1 MHIYIYIIY
10 MYMYCRASHTGDATR
25 VMYSSVSAGVVHV
38 LGACAGAGFSSCTGP
53 FASGFAIPFAALF
66 GLIWPKT

>member
-1 MHIYIYIIY
+1 MHLYIY

-38 LGACAGAGFSSCTGP
+38 LGACAQVRVSRVAPAPLPVVLPSLLLRFLG
-53 FASGFAIPFAALF
+53 
-66 GLIWPKT
+66 